1 MRHVSFILWT
11 LVPYTL
17 ASPAA
22 EAQSSANRGDIV
34 GSVSD
39 GTGAVI
45 PDAAVTVTNVDT
57 GFSRT
62 AASDASGQFRFL
74 RLEPGDY
81 ILAASAPSF
90 ATTTVDGVRLRVGAS
105 VAVDVALPLPGS
117 TTSFEVTASL
127 IDTRAA
133 STATGISE
141 TAIANLPINGR
152 RFQEFATLTPTVQ
165 IEPQRSTLSF
175 AGQRGVN
182 GNVMLDGSDYNNPF
196 FGGIRG
202 GERAN
207 LVPTVPQTAV
217 QEFQVIT
224 TGYSPEYGRSSG
236 GLLNVITR
244 SGTNATRGRVFW
256 QFRNGAV
263 SATEP
268 IFGLK
273 SGETQHQFGGSVGG
287 PISEG
292 RAFYFVAV
300 ERQQARAPRE
310 VVFDRLV
317 GIAPTGARSEAFHFY
332 RAQEGP
338 FELTN
343 DATALTGRVDFH
355 TDGGSRFNVRY
366 NFSDAEGKNAVNTG
380 NALFPTTSRAVSNDG
395 IEKDRTH
402 TVTAGHTRVVSS
414 DVVNDLKFTYSWEER
429 PRLANSET
437 PYIDSV
443 VGDVGNRNF
452 LPTIEDDA
460 RTQIANAF
468 AWTAGSHALKLG
480 VDYSFVDVEQEFG
493 FNQFGEF
500 DLSIPGSSLQAT
512 LDTLE
517 VMSLGG
523 ATPNRFD
530 HPGVSYFR
538 QIGNLQAGMDMHQAA
553 FFLQDS
559 WRVDPDWTVNY
570 GIRWEGQFNPEP
582 QATNA
587 ELLSLVQGVRSP
599 FGNILDPARIP
610 NATGQWM
617 PRLGIAWSPS
627 SLGRRLAVRAHSGIF
642 HAASPLLLFAAASN
656 NFRSTPGNLTVA
668 LRSTPTMTIYDQ
680 FLSVGVDLNHFS
692 LDNLPVLTPAE
703 VTRAFANARGVEPDP
718 FAGANVG
725 FVADNFENPRSFQLG
740 LSLETEITREMTA
753 AVELNYVNT
762 VHLQRNR
769 DHNMPPPIVRE
780 GDLSL
785 RPFFGLRSRP
795 RPVPELGAFT
805 VRESSARSMYRGVVF
820 KLEHRG
826 RGLTAGAFYTLA
838 QSFSDDDNE
847 RSAGGLDA
855 QDQFDLAADYGP
867 SRTDI
872 RHLLNSYAVY
882 SLPFGLQLSGTFVM
896 RGGRP
901 VNPTVFGD
909 PNQDFAAFSDRPYR
923 APGVPFGRMSF
934 RDRPVVTS
942 NDLRVLKSFDL
953 GDDTRVE
960 LSAELF
966 NVLNLDNVVTAS
978 AYGDDSF
985 GNPGIDPA
993 TGAVL
998 APEPGF
1004 MRLRTQD
1011 GAYDAS
1017 NRQDGRPFQAQ
1028 FGVRVVF

>member
-1 MRHVSFILWT
+1 MRYVSIT
-11 LVPYTL
+11 LLALTLCVPD
-17 ASPAA
+17 AQ
-22 EAQSSANRGDIV
+22 AQSSANRGDIV
-34 GSVSD
+34 GSVHD
-39 GTGAVI
+39 GTGAVV
-45 PDAAVTVTNVDT
+45 PGATVLVANVDT

-62 AASDASGQFRFL
+62 VSSDASGQFQFL

-81 ILAASAPSF
+81 TLTASAPGF
-90 ATTTVDGVRLRVGAS
+90 AATTVDGILLRVGSS
-105 VAVDVALPLPGS
+105 VAVDVTLQIAGAA
-117 TTSFEVTASL
+117 TSLEVTASL
-127 IDTRAA
+127 IDTRTAT
-133 STATGISE
+133 TATGIPE
-141 TAIANLPINGR
+141 TAIVNLPINGR

-236 GLLNVITR
+236 GLLNVITK
-244 SGTNATRGRVFW
+244 SGTNATHGRAFW
-256 QFRNGAV
+256 QFRNGAL
-263 SATEP
+263 SAKEP
-268 IFGLK
+268 IFGLR

-287 PISEG
+287 PISED
-292 RAFYFVAV
+292 RAFYFFAI

-317 GIAPTGARSEAFHFY
+317 GVTPTGEQNEAFHFY
-332 RAQEGP
+332 RSQEGP

-343 DATALTGRVDFH
+343 DATVLTGRVDFD
-355 TDGGSRFNVRY
+355 TATGSRFNVRH

-395 IEKDRTH
+395 IERDRTH
-402 TVTAGHTRVVSS
+402 TVTAGHTAVLSP
-414 DVVNDLKFTYSWEER
+414 DALNDLKFTHTWEER

-460 RTQIANAF
+460 RSQIVNAF
-468 AWTAGSHALKLG
+468 TWTAGSHALKVG
-480 VDYSFVDVEQEFG
+480 GDYNFVNAEQEFG

-500 DLSIPGSSLQAT
+500 DFSIPGSSLQAT

-517 VMSLGG
+517 IMSLGG
-523 ATPNRFD
+523 ATANRFD

-538 QIGNLQAGMDMHQAA
+538 QIGNLQTSMNMHQAA
-553 FFLQDS
+553 FFVQDS
-559 WRVDPDWTVNY
+559 WRVDSDWTVNY
-570 GIRWEGQFNPEP
+570 GVRWEGQFNPEP
-582 QATNA
+582 EATNA

-599 FGNILDPARIP
+599 FGNTLDPTGIP
-610 NATGQWM
+610 DATGQWM
-617 PRLGIAWSPS
+617 PRLGVAWSPS
-627 SLGRRLAVRAHSGIF
+627 SLSRRLVIRAHSGIF
-642 HAASPLLLFAAASN
+642 YASSPLLLFADASN

-680 FLSVGVDLNHFS
+680 FLSVGVDLNDFS
-692 LDNLPVLTPAE
+692 LDNLPVLTPTE
-703 VTRAFANARGVEPDP
+703 VTQAFANARSLEPDP

-725 FVADNFENPRSFQLG
+725 FVAEDFENPRSFQLG
-740 LSLETEITREMTA
+740 LSLETEITSETTA

-769 DHNMPPPIVRE
+769 DHNMPPPTIRD

-785 RPFFGLRSRP
+785 RPFFGLRNRP

-805 VRESSARSMYRGVVF
+805 VRESSARSMYRGVTF
-820 KLEHRG
+820 KLERRRG
-826 RGLTAGAFYTLA
+826 DLTAGAFYTVSE
-838 QSFSDDDNE
+838 SFSDDDNE
-847 RSAGGLDA
+847 RSATGFDA
-855 QDQFDLAADYGP
+855 QDQYNLAADYGP

-882 SLPFGLQLSGTFVM
+882 RLPFGLQLSGTFVV
-896 RGGRP
+896 RSGRP

-909 PNQDFAAFSDRPYR
+909 PNQDFASFSDRPYQ

-942 NDLRVLKSFDL
+942 NDLRILKIFAL
-953 GDDTRVE
+953 DDETRVE

-966 NVLNLDNVVTAS
+966 NLLHIDNVVAAS
-978 AYGDDSF
+978 AYGDDSY
-985 GNPGIDPA
+985 GNQGIDPA
-993 TGAVL
+993 TGAAL

-1004 MRLRTQD
+1004 MRLRTDD
-1011 GAYDAS
+1011 GEYDTS

-1028 FGVRVVF
+1028 FGVRFVF